1 VTQDDPRPGVKFLSL
16 ITVTVISDD
25 ARACITGSGE
35 GRHRNSGDLRRKSV
49 FLAITEVAEVSTGE
63 VSKNRCPA

>member
-35 GRHRNSGDLRRKSV
+35 GRHRNNGDLRRKSV
-49 FLAITEVAEVSTGE
+49 FLAITEVAEISTEE
-63 VSKNRCPA
+63 VSKSRCPA